1 MASLP
6 STSSLTTHFVAFL
19 TGVVIGKSLDAE
31 ELNAYRSAH
40 ETVWSKL
47 GRQLKILFAGGVVLG
62 LVAKIGTT
70 ALLKNGEGKSVG
82 AAGNNK

>member
-70 ALLKNGEGKSVG
+70 ALLKNGEGKSGG
-82 AAGNNK
+82 AAGNNE

>member
-70 ALLKNGEGKSVG
+70 ALLKNGEGKSGG

>member
-47 GRQLKILFAGGVVLG
+47 GRQLKYLLAGGVVLG
-62 LVAKIGTT
+62 LVAKIGSN
-70 ALLKNGEGKSVG
+70 ALLKNGEGKSG
-82 AAGNNK
+82 GTASK